1 MCVNNVEYLE
11 HMTDAYVRV
20 YGKDLDQSFEYSAI
34 GLVNIMYN
42 IEKIERKQRVLITA
56 EGTDLENLL
65 FDWLEKILL
74 LMLIDKIVLSE
85 FHVTISHI
93 QKNKKFILNGYG
105 YGEMIDLNKHEFKVE
120 VKGITFH
127 EMKIITDLIK
137 NQIVIEYIV
146 DL

>member
-1 MCVNNVEYLE
+1 MSVNNIEYLE

-20 YGKDLDQSFEYSAI
+20 YGKDLDESFQYSAI

-42 IEKIERKQRVLITA
+42 IEKIEKKQRVLIAA
-56 EGTDLENLL
+56 EGADLENLL

-85 FHVTISHI
+85 FHVDISFN
-93 QKNKKFILNGYG
+93 QKNKKYVLKGYG
-105 YGEMIDLNKHEFKVE
+105 DGEMIDFNKHEFKVE
-120 VKGITFH
+120 IKGITFH
-127 EMKIITDLIK
+127 EMKIITDKK
-137 NQIVIEYIV
+137 NQIIIEYIV